1 VEGNLIQNYEHEEF
15 DRMKLLFFS
24 GGRMGITA
32 IEPVKSRLG
41 GKKKTDTQDIF
52 LVVKKQRDKKIT
64 IKWDKR
70 Y

>member
-1 VEGNLIQNYEHEEF
+1 
-15 DRMKLLFFS
+15 
-24 GGRMGITA
+24 MGITA